1 MIYRPRFTI
10 TTAAADLDSGQLS
23 AVELAATVLERI
35 DRLEPEIGAFITVR
49 GRDAV
54 LAEAAASDARRRS
67 GTAKGPLDGI
77 PVAHKDNI
85 ATAGLRTTAGSEVLR
100 DRVPQE
106 DAAVVTRLRDA
117 GTVLIGKLKNYEF
130 AHSAIDNQHFGRT
143 VNPHDPDRVTGGSS
157 SGSAAA
163 LAAGFCL
170 GATGTDTGGSIRIP
184 ASFTGV
190 VGVKP
195 TFGLVSRHGVVPTSW
210 SLDTVGPM
218 ALTAPDAALLLA
230 AMEGYDPRDPGSV
243 RGARSSGFA
252 PRADLAGLRVGVEH
266 DYFGAGLSPDV
277 REAFEATLAGMSAL
291 GAEPVEVSIPSAAA
305 GIAAEK
311 AIVYPEAT
319 AVHEQWLEEHFH
331 EYGSRLRKT
340 LLTGYFF
347 RAVDYVRAQQVRRSL
362 VGEVEAA
369 LSRVDVIATP
379 ATPMTAPR
387 SCDTMADAAGAS
399 DLLHEYIRLLVLP
412 NLTGHPAVAVPCG
425 HDRDGLPIGFQLIG
439 RAFDE
444 GNVLSVAHAVER
456 HARTNR
462 ATGLAVQATRG

>member
-1 MIYRPRFTI
+1 LIDRPQFTI
-10 TTAAADLDSGQLS
+10 PTAAADLDSGQLS
-23 AVELAATVLERI
+23 AVELATTMLERI
-35 DRLEPEIGAFITVR
+35 ARFEAEVGAFITVR
-49 GRDAV
+49 RRDRI
-54 LAEAAASDARRRS
+54 LAEAAASDGRRRS
-67 GTAKGPLDGI
+67 GTTRGPLDGI

-85 ATAGLRTTAGSEVLR
+85 ATAGIRTTAGSRVLR
-100 DRVPQE
+100 DWVPQE

-195 TFGLVSRHGVVPTSW
+195 TFGLISRHGVVPTSW

-218 ALTAPDAALLLA
+218 ALTASGASMLLT

-243 RGARSSGFA
+243 RGARASEFV
-252 PRADLAGLRVGVEH
+252 PRADLAGLRVGVER
-266 DYFGAGLSPDV
+266 DYFGSGLEPDV
-277 REAFEATLAGMSAL
+277 QEVFDATLAGMATL
-291 GAEPVEVSIPSAAA
+291 GAELVEVTIPNAAHS
-305 GIAAEK
+305 IAAEK
-311 AIVYPEAT
+311 AIVYPEA
-319 AVHEQWLEEHFH
+319 AAAHEQWLEEHFH
-331 EYGSRLRKT
+331 DYGPRLRKA

-362 VGEVEAA
+362 VEEVETA
-369 LSRVDVIATP
+369 LSGIDVIATP
-379 ATPMTAPR
+379 ATPRVAPR
-387 SCDTMADAAGAS
+387 PGETMADAAGAS
-399 DLLHEYIRLLVLP
+399 HVLHEYIRLLVLP
-412 NLTGHPAVAVPCG
+412 NLTGHPAAAVPCG
-425 HDRDGLPIGFQLIG
+425 RGNGGLPIGLQLIG
-439 RAFDE
+439 KAFDD
-444 GNVLSVAHAVER
+444 GKVLSVAHAVER
-456 HARTNR
+456 HAR
-462 ATGLAVQATRG
+462 ATGATDLAAHSARR